1 MKRARLLLMLGLISL
16 THLSLANTDLVK
28 VGEGV
33 ARWGVFKLYN
43 AAFFT
48 QAGDNLNQ
56 ALSDSTPAS
65 LSLCYTRSLSV
76 ENFVDGAN
84 HVLPSNLPSELQ
96 QAVNQL
102 HATYQPVTA
111 GDCYQLDYQPAIGT
125 QLMLNGKSLVKIKT
139 PNFKAL
145 YFGIWLGEN
154 PLSEGLKN
162 NLTKKIRQE

>member
-1 MKRARLLLMLGLISL
+1 MKLARLLLTLGLISL

-33 ARWGVFKLYN
+33 ARWGVFKLYD

-48 QAGDNLNQ
+48 QAGNNLDQ
-56 ALSDSTPAS
+56 ALSDSTPAR
-65 LSLCYTRSLSV
+65 LSLCYARSLSI

-84 HVLPSNLPSELQ
+84 HALPSNLSSELQ

-102 HATYQPVTA
+102 HVTYQPVTA
-111 GDCYQLDYQPAIGT
+111 GDCYQLDYQPDVGT
-125 QLMLNGKSLVKIKT
+125 QLILNGRSLVKIKT

-145 YFGIWLGEN
+145 YFGIWLGKN
-154 PLSEGLKN
+154 PLSERLKN
-162 NLTKKIRQE
+162 NLTKKILQE